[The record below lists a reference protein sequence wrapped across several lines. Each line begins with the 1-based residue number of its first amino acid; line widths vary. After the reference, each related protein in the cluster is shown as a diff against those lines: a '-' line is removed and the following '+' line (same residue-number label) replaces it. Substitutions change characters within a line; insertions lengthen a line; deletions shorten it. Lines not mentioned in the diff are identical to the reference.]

1 MRECCEV
8 RTEVPERQRRVLQV
22 VLGINAVMFVVE
34 LVSGI
39 RGHSTS
45 LVADSVDML
54 GDAIVYGASLYA
66 LGRGA
71 LWQARVALGK
81 GLLMAAFGVGV
92 LVEVATKLER
102 GLVPAAEIMGSV
114 GLLALGANAV
124 CLLLLWRHR
133 ADDLNMRSAFV
144 CSLNDVAGNA
154 GVLLA
159 SAGVA
164 LLRSAW
170 PDIAVGLLIAGM
182 FGASAVAVIARA
194 WSSWAPR
201 QEQGGHPAL
210 GVPLL
215 HVGVA
220 REQLEHARVARQHVG
235 PEAPDAARLR
245 GGE

>member
-8 RTEVPERQRRVLQV
+8 RADVPARQRRVLRL
-22 VLGINAVMFVVE
+22 VLVLNAVMFVVE
-34 LVSGI
+34 LTSGI

-71 LWQARVALGK
+71 LWQARVSLGK
-81 GLLMAAFGVGV
+81 GLLMAAFGIGV
-92 LVEVATKLER
+92 LVEVGAKLSR
-102 GLVPAAEIMGSV
+102 GLMPAADVMGSI
-114 GLLALGANAV
+114 GLLALGANAL
-124 CLLLLWRHR
+124 CLVLLWRHR

-159 SAGVA
+159 SVGVG

-182 FGASAVAVIARA
+182 FGASAVGVIARA
-194 WSSWAPR
+194 RR
-201 QEQGGHPAL
+201 QL
-210 GVPLL
+210 
-215 HVGVA
+215 
-220 REQLEHARVARQHVG
+220 
-235 PEAPDAARLR
+235 AA
-245 GGE
+245 

>member
-1 MRECCEV
+1 MRECCEIS
-8 RTEVPERQRRVLQV
+8 EDVPERQRRVLKI
-22 VLGINAVMFVVE
+22 VLAVNVVMFVTE
-34 LVSGI
+34 LGWGL

-54 GDAIVYGASLYA
+54 GDAIVYGASLSVLA
-66 LGRGA
+66 RGV

-102 GLVPAAEIMGSV
+102 GLVPGADVMGAV
-114 GLLALGANAV
+114 GLLALAANAA
-124 CLLLLWRHR
+124 CLALLWRHR

-159 SAGVA
+159 SVGVG
-164 LLRSAW
+164 LLHSAW

-182 FGASAVAVIARA
+182 FGASAIGVIGKAR
-194 WSSWAPR
+194 R
-201 QEQGGHPAL
+201 QLA
-210 GVPLL
+210 
-215 HVGVA
+215 
-220 REQLEHARVARQHVG
+220 
-235 PEAPDAARLR
+235 
-245 GGE
+245 

>member
-8 RTEVPERQRRVLQV
+8 RAEVPERQRRVLQI
-22 VLGINAVMFVVE
+22 VLGVNAAMFVVE
-34 LVSGI
+34 LVAGI

-92 LVEVATKLER
+92 LVEVATKLQR
-102 GLVPAAEIMGSV
+102 GLMPASDVMGAV
-114 GLLALGANAV
+114 GLLALAANAA

-133 ADDLNMRSAFV
+133 GADLNMRSAYV

-159 SAGVA
+159 SVGVG
-164 LLRSAW
+164 LLGSAW

-182 FGASAVAVIARA
+182 FGASAVGVIGRAR
-194 WSSWAPR
+194 R
-201 QEQGGHPAL
+201 QLA
-210 GVPLL
+210 
-215 HVGVA
+215 
-220 REQLEHARVARQHVG
+220 
-235 PEAPDAARLR
+235 
-245 GGE
+245 

>member
-1 MRECCEV
+1 MRECCEI
-8 RTEVPERQRRVLQV
+8 RADVPARQRRVLQL
-22 VLGINAVMFVVE
+22 VLALNAVMFVVE
-34 LVSGI
+34 LVGGI

-66 LGRGA
+66 LGRGV

-81 GLLMAAFGVGV
+81 GLIMAAFGIGV
-92 LVEVATKLER
+92 LAEVATKLQR
-102 GLVPAAEIMGSV
+102 GLVPAVELMGSI
-114 GLLALGANAV
+114 GLLALAANAL
-124 CLLLLWRHR
+124 CLIVLWRHR

-159 SAGVA
+159 SVGVG

-182 FGASAVAVIARA
+182 FGASALGVIARA
-194 WSSWAPR
+194 R
-201 QEQGGHPAL
+201 REL
-210 GVPLL
+210 
-215 HVGVA
+215 A
-220 REQLEHARVARQHVG
+220 R
-235 PEAPDAARLR
+235 PKP
-245 GGE
+245 